1 MRCKNCGNENIENA
15 KYCNKCGEKLA
26 FESYN
31 KQRDNKKLIIIPAV
45 IISLLM
51 VVILV
56 VVVLRNQNLYV
67 TINNSDTNEITQ
79 ESSNSNESNQSNQ
92 SNEYNVENNKS
103 HTSANDNN
111 TTPQSNVKLRK
122 INVID
127 QDSTSILT
135 DSFKKDYGPHQVL
148 DGYKSTVWA
157 EGVEG
162 PGCGESITLYLDSVH
177 TVKQLKIVNG
187 LINSSDGY
195 YKNNRVASMIISFSD
210 GTSQIA
216 NLSDDNTGYQVINL
230 SQIVETSSITLTIDS
245 VYSGYKYD
253 DTCIAEVVVLG
264 YY

>member
-79 ESSNSNESNQSNQ
+79 ESSNSNESNQSN
-92 SNEYNVENNKS
+92 EYNVENNKS

-148 DGYKSTVWA
+148 DGYKSSVWA
-157 EGVEG
+157 EGVDG
-162 PGCGESITLYLDSVH
+162 PGYGESITLYFNSVY

-187 LINSSDGY
+187 LINSYDGY
-195 YKNNRVASMIISFSD
+195 YKNNRVASVSIGFSD
-210 GTSQIA
+210 GSSQIA
-216 NLSDDNTGYQVINL
+216 TLKDDETGYQVINL
-230 SQIVETSSITLTIDS
+230 SQSMDTSYITLTIND
-245 VYSGYKYD
+245 VYRGYKYN
-253 DTCIAEVVVLG
+253 DTCIAEVVGLG
-264 YY
+264 Y

>member
-79 ESSNSNESNQSNQ
+79 ESSNSNESNQSN
-92 SNEYNVENNKS
+92 EYNVENNKS

-148 DGYKSTVWA
+148 DGYKSSVWA
-157 EGVEG
+157 EGVDG
-162 PGCGESITLYLDSVH
+162 PGYGESITLYFNSVY

-187 LINSSDGY
+187 LINSYDGY
-195 YKNNRVASMIISFSD
+195 YKNNRVASVSIGFSD
-210 GTSQIA
+210 GSSQIA
-216 NLSDDNTGYQVINL
+216 TLKDDETGYQVINL
-230 SQIVETSSITLTIDS
+230 SQSMDTSYITLTIND
-245 VYSGYKYD
+245 VYRGYKYN

-264 YY
+264 Y

>member
-1 MRCKNCGNENIENA
+1 MKCINCGAENNTDA
-15 KYCNKCGEKLA
+15 RYCNKCWEKL
-26 FESYN
+26 ESQSYEKTSKN
-31 KQRDNKKLIIIPAV
+31 RNFKFIPVIVVAIV
-45 IISLLM
+45 IILILLA
-51 VVILV
+51 ILIFK
-56 VVVLRNQNLYV
+56 NQNLYV
-67 TINNSDTNEITQ
+67 TINNTDSNKITQ
-79 ESSNSNESNQSNQ
+79 ESTNSTESSEYKKEYNNSNNNI
-92 SNEYNVENNKS
+92 NDTNNNVTAPNNM
-103 HTSANDNN
+103 
-111 TTPQSNVKLRK
+111 KLRK
-122 INVID
+122 LNVIN
-127 QDSTSILT
+127 QESTSILT

-162 PGCGESITLYLDSVH
+162 PGYGESITLYLDSVH

-195 YKNNRVASMIISFSD
+195 YKNNRVASIIISFPD

-230 SQIVETSSITLTIDS
+230 SQSVETSCITLTIDS

-264 YY
+264 Y

>member
-92 SNEYNVENNKS
+92 SNLFYI
-103 HTSANDNN
+103 
-111 TTPQSNVKLRK
+111 PYR
-122 INVID
+122 
-127 QDSTSILT
+127 
-135 DSFKKDYGPHQVL
+135 G
-148 DGYKSTVWA
+148 
-157 EGVEG
+157 
-162 PGCGESITLYLDSVH
+162 GC
-177 TVKQLKIVNG
+177 
-187 LINSSDGY
+187 
-195 YKNNRVASMIISFSD
+195 
-210 GTSQIA
+210 
-216 NLSDDNTGYQVINL
+216 
-230 SQIVETSSITLTIDS
+230 
-245 VYSGYKYD
+245 
-253 DTCIAEVVVLG
+253 
-264 YY
+264 

>member
-1 MRCKNCGNENIENA
+1 MRCKNCGNENIENS

-148 DGYKSTVWA
+148 DGYKSSVWA
-157 EGVEG
+157 EGVDG
-162 PGCGESITLYLDSVH
+162 PGYGESITLYFDSVY

-187 LINSSDGY
+187 LINNYDGY
-195 YKNNRVASMIISFSD
+195 YKNNRVSSVTIGFSD
-210 GTSQIA
+210 GSSQIA
-216 NLSDDNTGYQVINL
+216 TLKDDETGYQVINL
-230 SQIVETSSITLTIDS
+230 SQSMDTSYITLTIND
-245 VYSGYKYD
+245 VYRGYKYN

-264 YY
+264 Y

>member
-79 ESSNSNESNQSNQ
+79 ESSNSNESNQSN
-92 SNEYNVENNKS
+92 EYNVENNKS

-148 DGYKSTVWA
+148 DGYKSSVWA
-157 EGVEG
+157 EGVDG
-162 PGCGESITLYLDSVH
+162 PGYGESITLYFDSVY

-187 LINSSDGY
+187 LINSYDGY
-195 YKNNRVASMIISFSD
+195 YKNNRVASVSIGFSD
-210 GTSQIA
+210 GSSQIA
-216 NLSDDNTGYQVINL
+216 TLKDDETGYQVINL
-230 SQIVETSSITLTIDS
+230 SQSMDTSYITLTIND
-245 VYSGYKYD
+245 VYRGYKYN

-264 YY
+264 Y